1 MAIKIA
7 TGFEHVR
14 LRTGNFT
21 ITWSEFVD
29 YMNGCVK
36 DTRYG
41 PSTTGTYDI
50 TASAG
55 RNIDKAGF
63 YQNTTEQYAR
73 TRHTG
78 YSSSPSGGYIGYFG
92 AGHYTQIVTFDLTKF
107 SSGLFGNIHYTATH
121 ALQGDYQILA
131 AFSTGA
137 DHYAIALNNTVES
150 GKAYLVIRDTKTGQE
165 TNLTQSGAPVVVLAT
180 QGVSSVN
187 FKWGVD
193 STGTI
198 TAVVNS
204 MSVTHDTGVSF
215 DQWQEI
221 GLGYYPGSW
230 TWDDMIVCDGA
241 GSEYNTIPPSI
252 RGVFVGD
259 AASVTSSTEF
269 HAPSGSTVQQA
280 LLDGDDTTITTIS
293 AVPAHVEI
301 TLPAAADHVPV
312 EYLNDLQHV
321 VAVNTQYTN
330 VTSTQINRQAQITV
344 KNASDNTTN
353 INDPV
358 FLTGTSIDI
367 TSMTFNTQA
376 AHWTLS
382 ELDDSQLSFR
392 LDIS

>member
-14 LRTGNFT
+14 LLGGFFS
-21 ITWSEFVD
+21 ITWGEFVD
-29 YMNGCVK
+29 YMNGCIK

-41 PSTTGTYDI
+41 PPTTGTYDVTSQGARTSDI
-50 TASAG
+50 
-55 RNIDKAGF
+55 AGF
-63 YQNTTEQYAR
+63 YKNSSEQYAR

-78 YSSSPSGGYIGYFG
+78 YGSSPTGGYMGYFG
-92 AGHYTQIVTFDLTKF
+92 AGHYTQIVTFDLAKF
-107 SSGLFGNIHYTATH
+107 SSGLFGNIHFTGTH
-121 ALQGDYQILA
+121 ATLGDYQILA
-131 AFSTGA
+131 AFSTGT
-137 DHYAIALNNTVES
+137 DHYAIALNNTIES

-165 TNLTQSGAPVVVLAT
+165 TNLSQSGAPVFVAAT
-180 QGVSSVN
+180 HGASSVN
-187 FKWGVD
+187 FKWGVN

-204 MSVTHDTGVSF
+204 MSITHDTGVSF

-221 GLGYYPGSW
+221 GLGFYPGSY
-230 TWDDMIVCDGA
+230 TWDDLIVCDGT

-259 AASVTSSTEF
+259 TMSVSSSTEF

-280 LLDGDDTTITTIS
+280 LLDGDDTTIATVS

-301 TLPAAADHVPV
+301 TLPAATDHVPV
-312 EYLNDLQHV
+312 EYLGDLQHV
-321 VAVNTQYTN
+321 VAINTQVTN
-330 VTSTQINRQAQITV
+330 VTSTQINRQAQVTV

-353 INDPV
+353 INPAT

-382 ELDDSQLSFR
+382 ELDDSQLTFR